1 MAKKK
6 KATTE
11 NKVVEKK
18 SQGSQEDITK
28 KQENFHKHLFKFYDN
43 FSLRNDK
50 QIQLITAIKE
60 NDIIFVSGPAGVGK
74 TIVAMKGALELY
86 RDNKVDQILITKPIV
101 EASESLGFLPGD
113 VDSKIDPYMHSFYSN
128 VKKIIPES
136 DLKKLMLAQ
145 DPILKAVP
153 LAYMRGSTFTKSCAI
168 LDEAQN
174 TTIIGLKLFL
184 SRIGDESKLIIMGD
198 VDQTDLKLRSGDK
211 SGLEDAFTR
220 FKGVK
225 GVAFVEFTEED
236 IVRHTILIDLMKRY
250 KTK

>member
-6 KATTE
+6 KSVE
-11 NKVVEKK
+11 KPVVEK
-18 SQGSQEDITK
+18 SLQEAILK
-28 KQENFHKHLFKFYDN
+28 KQENFHKHLFKFHDN

-50 QIQLITAIKE
+50 QIQLIKAINE

-86 RDNKVDQILITKPIV
+86 RDNKIDQILITKPIV

-128 VKKIIPES
+128 VKKLIPES
-136 DLKKLMLAQ
+136 EVKKLMVEP

-153 LAYMRGSTFTKSCAI
+153 LAYMRGSTFTNSCAI

-184 SRIGDESKLIIMGD
+184 SRIGDNSKLIIMGD
-198 VDQTDLKLRSGDK
+198 VDQTDLKLKNGDK

-220 FKGVK
+220 FEGIKNIG
-225 GVAFVEFTEED
+225 FIRFSEED

-250 KTK
+250 KNK